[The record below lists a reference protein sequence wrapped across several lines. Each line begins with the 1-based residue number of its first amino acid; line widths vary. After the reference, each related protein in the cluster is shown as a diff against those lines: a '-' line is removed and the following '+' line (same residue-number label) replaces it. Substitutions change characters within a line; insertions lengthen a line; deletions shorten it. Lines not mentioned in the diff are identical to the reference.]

1 MLYFDVKSSQIP
13 LKQQIWRVET
23 HHQFTGDMFAF
34 MSVFNKSVGYF
45 YFYYTPKSENV
56 LITSIGL
63 MLTKP
68 LLSGPLQL
76 PKMRLFVDYKD
87 EKK

>member
-1 MLYFDVKSSQIP
+1 MWKHTTNSLVIC
-13 LKQQIWRVET
+13 LLLC
-23 HHQFTGDMFAF
+23 QFLI
-34 MSVFNKSVGYF
+34 SVGYF

-68 LLSGPLQL
+68 LLSKWSTLASKNEAFCGLQ
-76 PKMRLFVDYKD
+76 R
-87 EKK
+87 